1 MAAKIPANGADLN
14 GLIISGTTPTITIG
28 DAGAEDAKIVFD
40 GNAQDFHIGMDDSV
54 DDLIIGKGSALGT
67 TSNIVIDENGHV
79 TMPLQPAFLVNSSGV
94 TNFATGQWNTL
105 TFDTEREDKNGDF
118 ASNTFTAPVTG
129 MYLLTAWIYY
139 QNMDSAAASVE
150 TWFYASNRTEGIMV
164 NSPGQDLSADAAYQG
179 YSGSIVMDMDANDT
193 VYIRMYQD
201 AGAAQ
206 MDLNV
211 TSAFAGCL
219 LA

>member
-1 MAAKIPANGADLN
+1 M
-14 GLIISGTTPTITIG
+14 
-28 DAGAEDAKIVFD
+28 
-40 GNAQDFHIGMDDSV
+40 QDFVFEDFSI
-54 DDLIIGKGSALGT
+54 T
-67 TSNIVIDENGHV
+67 Q
-79 TMPLQPAFLVNSSGV
+79 QPETFAGVNSEFNEV
-94 TNFATGQWNTL
+94 
-105 TFDTEREDKNGDF
+105 
-118 ASNTFTAPVTG
+118 
-129 MYLLTAWIYY
+129 
-139 QNMDSAAASVE
+139 

-201 AGAAQ
+201 AGTAQ